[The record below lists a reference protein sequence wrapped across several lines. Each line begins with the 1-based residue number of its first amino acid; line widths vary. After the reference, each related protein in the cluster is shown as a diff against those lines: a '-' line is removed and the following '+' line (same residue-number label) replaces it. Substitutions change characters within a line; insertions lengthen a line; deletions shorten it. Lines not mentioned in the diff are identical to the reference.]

1 MALVNDS
8 EAVRLLN
15 LFARM
20 DASDETGAVRAMTEA
35 ATFLREHDLSF
46 REIVQQ
52 IELRGLLLP
61 SKIGAAIQ
69 LMDSTTLSEA
79 QGALAGARRLMRS
92 CGLTF
97 ERLIEALDR
106 KPAED
111 AQCEQLRRAYQIEV
125 ERSREMAAELQI
137 LRAGGVMPDFYPIRS
152 SFKNFVLVATLL
164 LGLVLAASIAS
175 TITDVF
181 KPANATGR
189 THSPVIAQRNDT
201 DHSLAPRPATICW
214 RDRSIHGP
222 CF

>member
-164 LGLVLAASIAS
+164 LGLVLAASIVS
-175 TITDVF
+175 TIMDLF
-181 KPANATGR
+181 RPASASATMRGPTMVR
-189 THSPVIAQRNDT
+189 QADANP
-201 DHSLAPRPATICW
+201 LPAPRPISTCW
-214 RDRSIHGP
+214 RDRSIRGP